1 MCELEGLGTRAFCC
15 VMNRERIRRL
25 VGGERAR
32 REDLAAS
39 LLIFQ
44 TGNHMVFSSWK
55 SGEDFRAGPARWLAA
70 SDSFGKAEIQAQ
82 VSVDSQL
89 PGRGRAGCES
99 LLGA

>member
-1 MCELEGLGTRAFCC
+1 
-15 VMNRERIRRL
+15 MNGEHIRRL

-32 REDLAAS
+32 CEDFTAS
-39 LLIFQ
+39 LLIFK

-55 SGEDFRAGPARWLAA
+55 SGADFRAGPARWLAA
-70 SDSFGKAEIQAQ
+70 SDGKAEIQAQ